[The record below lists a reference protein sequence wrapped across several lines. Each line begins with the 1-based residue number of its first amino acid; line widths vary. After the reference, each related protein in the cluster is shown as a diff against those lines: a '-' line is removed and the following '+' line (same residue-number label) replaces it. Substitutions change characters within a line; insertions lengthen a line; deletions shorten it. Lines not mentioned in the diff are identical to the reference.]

1 MSVTIKD
8 IARIAGVSHT
18 TVLKA
23 LHNKPKISPQLRE
36 KILQIAKDNNYT
48 LNTNASN
55 LALKTTNVIGIVVT
69 DISIPLFAEMV
80 RMVERVADRYGYRVV
95 VSSSDYDPDR
105 EMEAICRLHQ
115 MRVAGIIIAPTYE
128 ETEFVDYL
136 KNTDIPFLV
145 LGRLE
150 GLDIDYIT
158 FDDFSATYKAAVH
171 LISQGHKRIAL
182 AIHGEKN
189 IYPYR
194 YWLEGY
200 QAALSEYG
208 IPYDE
213 KLILTCKVTPA
224 DGYEAAGRVLRMERE
239 PTALISCSDMVVP
252 GILRRVYEEGKRIPQ
267 DLSLSVIQDEPA
279 FEYYIPKVTAVRY
292 PNEKLGRLSAEFLF
306 RKIQE
311 AQQKSQENLEDQEHL
326 ESLEHHE
333 NQEHLEDQKYP
344 ENKENSKNQEHP
356 NQQQQAQLTGIK
368 KELLE
373 VELIERESTG
383 RAVAQA
389 EL

>member
-36 KILQIAKDNNYT
+36 KILQIAKENNYT

-150 GLDIDYIT
+150 GMDIDYIT
-158 FDDFSATYKAAVH
+158 FDDFSATYKATVH
-171 LISQGHKRIAL
+171 LISQGHTRIAL
-182 AIHGEKN
+182 AIHGDKD

-200 QAALSEYG
+200 QSALSEYG

-213 KLILTCKVTPA
+213 ELILTCKVTPA
-224 DGYEAAGRVLRMERE
+224 DGYETAGRVLKLEQE

-252 GILRRVYEEGKRIPQ
+252 GMLRKFYEEGKRIPQ
-267 DLSLSVIQDEPA
+267 DLSLSVIQDELA

-311 AQQKSQENLEDQEHL
+311 EQEEQQKDQKEQEEHQKDQEEHREQEDQE
-326 ESLEHHE
+326 EQGQQTRRE
-333 NQEHLEDQKYP
+333 QEP
-344 ENKENSKNQEHP
+344 
-356 NQQQQAQLTGIK
+356 GIIR
-368 KELLE
+368 ELLE

-383 RAVAQA
+383 KAAART
-389 EL
+389 